1 MLWIRKVGLV
11 TLLLLSGSCSTSTL
25 PEGSAVNQ
33 LIQGQTWQVEDVE
46 RRGIVDSSMI
56 TIKFDEKNGQVTG
69 TSGCNRYFGSYERK
83 GKRFSIGPLAGSR
96 RACVPAL
103 MNQEQRFL
111 AALQSVTQARWLDKT
126 RIELQKEESES
137 TLTLIK
143 LDTQAQRKTSV
154 NYLCDDESA
163 LTARFA
169 GPERLIIET
178 GNQSLSLQRQESA
191 SGARYIGRDV
201 EFWTKGKEA
210 TLVKA
215 NDRLLC
221 QQQS

>member
-25 PEGSAVNQ
+25 PESSAVNQ
-33 LIQGQTWQVEDVE
+33 LIQGETWQVEDVE

-56 TIKFDEKNGQVTG
+56 TIKFDEEIGQVNG

-83 GKRFSIGPLAGSR
+83 GKRFSFGPLAGSR

-111 AALQSVTQARWLDKT
+111 AALQSVTQARWLDRT
-126 RIELQKEESES
+126 RIELQNEEAES

-143 LDTQAQRKTSV
+143 LDRQVQRKTSV
-154 NYLCDDESA
+154 NYLCEDEST

-169 GPERLIIET
+169 GMERLIIET

-191 SGARYIGRDV
+191 SGARYVGRDV